1 MLLNL
6 LTERAEEMFR
16 PIGRIG
22 GGRLADLAPAVY
34 FLLAILFASVASADN
49 PVVNA
54 PLGSLAATEG
64 GAALVVE
71 LQDVFSDPDGQIL
84 TYSVISNDNPG
95 LVNASI
101 VDSLLGVGKSLSLSL
116 VSQMNG
122 VAVITIQAQNPGG
135 ESATDTLTVNVSAVD
150 DIPVAVDDIMTL
162 DEDGTASLD
171 VFSNDTL
178 GDPVNSITAYGVTL
192 VLDGTSYPHSSES
205 TPTSVLDDSG
215 DLVTLPNGSLSISG
229 SQITY
234 TPKENYAGADF
245 FTYTIT
251 DQNGD
256 YSSANVSVTINSVND
271 APVLISTI
279 TYTIPQGTFLDISA
293 INGLLAS
300 AIDYDGDA
308 LSVITLGNALSS
320 SLLDSDTGALLYP
333 NTELVIESDGAFYYV
348 PDVAFVGID
357 EFEIQYFDG
366 IALSET
372 VVVKVTVL
380 AAAPPAA
387 PAPPGEVQF
396 IYDLADVP
404 LEDAISADTNVLVV
418 MDDSGSM
425 DWDLLTNDTL
435 GQFFLRNANTK
446 DAEITAKSIIYRY
459 ILDLTS
465 NYYSGTEGRILPF
478 EETLNSDPDF
488 TGNDFGVWRG
498 RSPQFNTVYYNRKVR
513 YEPWKGLDR
522 NGNEF
527 ANINPGAAPLDVF
540 DTNVVVFDI
549 TATHTFQSKDVPTI
563 HDEID
568 GKKNIDNLNVN
579 LAMYNWTDVEGL
591 PAWDAAYTKVNIA
604 SSNAPFIGGVE
615 RLDCMDPMSCTYA
628 EEIQNFANWFS
639 YYRSREYTVKA
650 ALGRTVSEVG
660 KMRLGYATL
669 NDSNEALPIELMN
682 SSFRTGNKKTM
693 MDQVYKI
700 DSNGITPLRQALDKA
715 GRYFECKSGDSFGS
729 SSDSSPGDIAC
740 PVEVSP
746 QGQCQANYVLLFS
759 DGAWNGGDP
768 SVPGNHD
775 LDAAGNGSNT
785 NFDDGVFGDSYSST
799 LADIAMYYYERD
811 LHTALIDGVPTTEF
825 DLRAASETAF
835 GVNDQVMHQH
845 MKTYT
850 IGFGLEGTVDPNTIP
865 SDYTSAFTWPD
876 PTASAATKVDDMLHA
891 AINGR
896 GQYLTANDPVS
907 LAQALQTAFNV
918 FTDGSVSVSAV
929 AFSTTSLRN
938 GTVEYRGFFNPK
950 FNTGDLMAFNVDA
963 VNGVVN
969 VDNPI
974 WRAAEE
980 MDGTNHATRTIATL
994 DRSSNTAIPFRYNSL
1009 NASQLANLTEDDVNF
1024 VRGARS
1030 NEEPLGLLR
1039 TRPVR
1044 DGLIGDI
1051 VHSAPQYVQAPRAS
1065 RRDQAPY
1072 PKGSGDLYS
1081 DFVAANRSRQP
1092 IVYVGSN
1099 DGMLHAFNADNGKEE
1114 FAYVPNKLID
1124 SSQNFS
1130 SQLSSLSSI
1139 TYAHQFFVD
1148 ATPSIEDVFMRGS
1161 KTAGTRDWNTILLGG
1176 LGAGGKGYYAL
1187 NISDPAAAYS
1197 SENAAL
1203 ATVLWEFTDADDSY
1217 PVDSSGQ
1224 PLGGGSWVDN
1234 FGLPV
1239 KDLGHTHSPAQ
1250 LVMTNAVSGGDNI
1263 WAAIF
1268 GNGYNST
1275 AGIAKLFV
1283 LSLDGGLDGS
1293 WSASDFD
1300 KLDTGEGVRAVPD
1313 SLAGLPNGL
1322 GVPAVIDT
1330 DLNGTADLVYAGD
1343 LFGNI
1348 YRFDIS
1354 DSDKNNWT
1362 TTRLFQATYTAAGVT
1377 TRQPI
1382 TVQPYVRK
1390 HPTQEGFIVIVTTG
1404 SFITEDDAVSTDIQ
1418 SVYGIWDRGSG
1429 ALNPPTAQSDS
1440 KSLRLVQQTL
1450 TNTYDESAV
1459 SFNRLRSVS
1468 DNAVVYQADDAAGN
1482 PGTYGWY
1489 FDFDVQRPTLTL
1501 QGNANPDTTGLAA
1514 PSAQYP
1520 GERAIR
1526 RIIPRGDEILITT
1539 IIPRDNNSCLL
1550 APPGAIFPVNSLSGG
1565 NSEGPLFDFNND
1577 GVIDDDDLVNG
1588 YSVGIV
1594 IDDSLLNGGLVDPS
1608 LLLGDGDTDFLFLS
1622 GGDEQLSLRVAQ
1634 SGKSKTGRLSWRE
1647 LDDAR

>member
-1 MLLNL
+1 MFKPECGIGSETLSNPV
-6 LTERAEEMFR
+6 RA
-16 PIGRIG
+16 
-22 GGRLADLAPAVY
+22 VW
-34 FLLAILFASVASADN
+34 FLLVILSASMVQADN
-49 PVVNA
+49 PVLNA
-54 PLGSLAATEG
+54 PLGSITVTEG
-64 GAALVVE
+64 SENQVIE
-71 LQDVFSDPDGQIL
+71 LQGVFSDPDGQTL
-84 TYSVISNDNPG
+84 NYSIISNDNSG
-95 LVNASI
+95 LVSASI
-101 VDSLLGVGKSLSLSL
+101 VGSLSGTGKALSL
-116 VSQMNG
+116 IFAGQMNG
-122 VAVITIQAQNPGG
+122 IALITVLAQNPGG
-135 ESATDTLTVNVSAVD
+135 ESVSDTLTVNVSAVD
-150 DIPVAVDDIMTL
+150 DIPVAMDDVMTL
-162 DEDGTASLD
+162 DEDGTASVD
-171 VFSNDTL
+171 VFENDVL
-178 GDPVNSITAYGVTL
+178 GDPVNTITAYGVTL
-192 VLDGTSYPHSSES
+192 TIDGTSYPHSSES

-234 TPKENYAGADF
+234 TPKENYAGTDF
-245 FTYTIT
+245 FTYTLT

-256 YSSANVSVTINSVND
+256 FSIASVSVTINAVND
-271 APVLISTI
+271 APVLISAI

-308 LSVITLGNALSS
+308 LTVIALGSATSS
-320 SLLDSDTGALLYP
+320 SLLDSGTGELLYP
-333 NTELVIESDGAFYYV
+333 NTELVIEPDGAFSYV

-357 EFEIQYFDG
+357 EFEIQFFDG
-366 IALSET
+366 TALSET
-372 VVVKVTVL
+372 VTVSVTVL
-380 AAAPPAA
+380 AAAPPPA

-396 IYDLADVP
+396 TYNLADVP

-425 DWDLLTNDTL
+425 DWGLMTNEL
-435 GQFFLRNANTK
+435 SGQLFLRNANTK
-446 DAEITAKSIIYRY
+446 DDGVTALSSIYRY
-459 ILDLTS
+459 VFDLSTNS
-465 NYYSGTEGRILPF
+465 FGGNTGRILPF
-478 EETLNSDPDF
+478 EDTLNADPDF
-488 TGNDFGVWRG
+488 AGNDFGVWRG
-498 RSPQFNTVYYNRKVR
+498 RNPRYNTVYYNRTVR
-513 YEPWKGLDR
+513 YEPWKGLDK
-522 NGNEF
+522 NGDDF
-527 ANINPGAAPLDVF
+527 SDVNPTAAPLNAF
-540 DTNVVVFDI
+540 DAASDTFDL
-549 TATHTFQSKDVPTI
+549 TTTHTFTSLKVPTL
-563 HDEID
+563 HNTLD
-568 GKKNIDNLNVN
+568 GKKDISNTGAF
-579 LAMYNWTDVEGL
+579 LAMYNWTDVDGIPVWNDTYL
-591 PAWDAAYTKVNIA
+591 KVEIR
-604 SSNAPFIGGVE
+604 SINAPFTGGSN
-615 RLDCMDPMSCTYA
+615 RLDCADPMSCTYA

-639 YYRSREYTVKA
+639 FYRSREYTVKA
-650 ALGRTVSEVG
+650 ALGRTVSEVSG
-660 KMRLGYATL
+660 LRLGYATL
-669 NDSNEALPIELMN
+669 NDTNETLPADLMN
-682 SSFRTGNKKTM
+682 ASFRSGNKKTM

-729 SSDSSPGDIAC
+729 TSDTSPGDIGC
-740 PVEVSP
+740 PVEASP

-759 DGAWNGGDP
+759 DGAWNGDDP

-775 LDAAGNGSNT
+775 QDAVANGSST
-785 NFDDGVFGDSYSST
+785 EFDEGIFGDSYTST
-799 LADIAMYYYERD
+799 LADVAMYYYERD
-811 LHTALIDGVPTTEF
+811 LHPALTDGVPTTEF
-825 DLRAASETAF
+825 DIRAAPVSAF
-835 GVNDQVMHQH
+835 GVDDQVMHQH

-850 IGFGLEGTVDPNTIP
+850 IGFGLEGTVDPDTIP
-865 SDYTSAFTWPD
+865 TDFTTSFNWPD
-876 PTASAATKVDDMLHA
+876 PTASAETKVDDMLHA

-896 GQYLTANDPVS
+896 GQYLAANDPVS

-950 FNTGDLMAFNVDA
+950 FNTGDLMAFNVDS
-963 VNGVVN
+963 VNGVVD
-969 VDNPI
+969 VDSPI
-974 WRAAEE
+974 WRAAEQ
-980 MDGTNHATRTIATL
+980 MDSRDHATRNIATL
-994 DRSSNTAIPFRYNSL
+994 DRTSNSAIPFRFASL
-1009 NASQLANLTEDDVNF
+1009 NANHLANMTEDDTNF
-1024 VRGARS
+1024 IRGERS
-1030 NEEPLGLLR
+1030 KEEPLGLLR
-1039 TRPVR
+1039 TRPVK

-1072 PKGSGDLYS
+1072 PVGSGDLYS
-1081 DFVAANRSRQP
+1081 DFAAANKSRKP

-1099 DGMLHAFNADNGKEE
+1099 DGMLHAFDADTGKEE

-1124 SSQNFS
+1124 SSQKFANQLFG
-1130 SQLSSLSSI
+1130 LSSV

-1148 ATPSIEDVFMRGS
+1148 ATPTIEDVFMPGS
-1161 KTAGTRDWNTILLGG
+1161 KASATRTWNTVLVGG

-1187 NISDPAAAYS
+1187 NVSDPAGDYS

-1203 ATVLWEFTDADDSY
+1203 NTVLWEFTDADDTY

-1239 KDLGHTHSPAQ
+1239 KDLGNTYSPAQ
-1250 LVMTNAVSGGDNI
+1250 MVMTNAVSGGDNI

-1275 AGIAKLFV
+1275 AGIAKLFM
-1283 LSLDGGLDGS
+1283 LSLDGGLDGT

-1322 GVPAVIDT
+1322 GVPAIIDA

-1343 LFGNI
+1343 LFGNL

-1354 DSDKNNWT
+1354 DSNKNNWT
-1362 TTRLFQATYTAAGVT
+1362 TTRLFQATYTSGGVT
-1377 TRQPI
+1377 IRQPI

-1390 HPTQEGFIVIVTTG
+1390 HPTQEGFIIIVTTG
-1404 SFITEDDAVSTDIQ
+1404 SFVTEDDAVSTDIQ

-1429 ALNPPTAQSDS
+1429 ELNPPTTQSDT
-1440 KSLRLVQQTL
+1440 KSVRLVQQTL
-1450 TNTYDESAV
+1450 SNIFDESV
-1459 SFNRLRSVS
+1459 TPFSRLRRIS
-1468 DNAVVYQADDAAGN
+1468 DNVVEYQADDAVGN

-1489 FDFDVQRPTLTL
+1489 FDFDVQRPALTV

-1514 PSAQYP
+1514 PAPQYP

-1577 GVIDDDDLVNG
+1577 GVIDDDDLVDG

-1594 IDDSLLNGGLVDPS
+1594 IDDDLLNGSLVDPS

-1622 GGDEQLSLRVAQ
+1622 GGDEQISLRVAQ
-1634 SGKSKTGRLSWRE
+1634 GGESKTGRLSWRE
-1647 LDDAR
+1647 LDDAN